1 MQWFIFGILALV
13 FVISPYQKGLYF
25 TDAFYPVS
33 LIILCLFI
41 VLFVRLVLYKE
52 FELLKTA
59 TLLTLLP
66 LCLLLSTP
74 FAESPSGAID
84 ALIKWTTYIAL
95 FFLLFWSNRN
105 GNIKKWMPI
114 VFTITGIWISL
125 HAILVYDGILKF
137 PNSMIAE
144 RFAGVFQYPNTFGMM
159 MTVFIFFSLSMLTK
173 GKYSIPF
180 IIFYTIP
187 LVLSSVCFV
196 LSYSRGMY
204 LIVPMVWFVGLL
216 AFSVKKQAE
225 YIVYTLITVLMALLL
240 VSYDN
245 QHDAIQLG
253 LLGGAIVL
261 SAALFIFV
269 KWLFMKKVFKLN
281 RIEWIW
287 EKKVSRFLL
296 PGIVL
301 LIGFLGLLD
310 LKSEG
315 LVYQAL
321 PSELQGRVESIN
333 MKSGTATERFIFFE
347 DAIKMSKSA
356 PFFGNGGE
364 SWATIYKNDQQV
376 PYTSNKV
383 HNGYLEWLVDTGW
396 VGMLIFVVV
405 FGFSLWQI
413 LLKVKN
419 DEENAQYIAIFL
431 SLLTI
436 FAHSFIDFNFS
447 YSSVWFAVFW
457 LLCMGVSANEGNT
470 QHLQWLDSK
479 AASSVTKISLGIFA
493 VLALTC
499 FVGSFSFFKATQAY
513 DEARNERNLLA
524 KVEWL
529 ESATNKN
536 PWNIDYQNELGAVY
550 ANLAQN
556 YDADYQNQAM
566 TTIERLTVLE
576 PKNYSVWLKAAS
588 LSKKLGEQK
597 QTISYYEEALKHAP
611 YEEAIYQLSIISKV
625 NYALNHSDAQSF
637 YVKSAIKDFRSYIAT
652 YEKLLEDESIPQI
665 YKELDPKVT
674 GNIHYYASLAHY
686 LNNDFASIIDVYE
699 RNKSQSF
706 SDIRVAAMAV
716 LAYEETNDT
725 KGLKVLY
732 EENDMQEVLE
742 KISGIREMIRQ

>member
-33 LIILCLFI
+33 LIILFLFI
-41 VLFVRLVLYKE
+41 VLIIRLVLYKE
-52 FELLKTA
+52 FELLKTS
-59 TLLTLLP
+59 TLLLLLP
-66 LCLLLSTP
+66 LCLLISTP

-95 FFLLFWSNRN
+95 FFLLFWCNRN
-105 GNIKKWMPI
+105 GNIRKWMPI

-125 HAILVYDGILKF
+125 HAILVYDGLLNF

-159 MTVFIFFSLSMLTK
+159 MTVFIFFSLSMLMK
-173 GKYSIPF
+173 GKNSIPF
-180 IIFYTIP
+180 IIFYVIP
-187 LVLSSVCFV
+187 LVLSSVGFV

-204 LIVPMVWFVGLL
+204 LIVPIVWFVGLL

-225 YIVYTLITVLMALLL
+225 YIVYTLIAVLMTLPI

-245 QHDAIQLG
+245 QHDAIHLG
-253 LLGGAIVL
+253 LLGGSIPL
-261 SAALFIFV
+261 SAVLFIFV
-269 KWLFMKKVFKLN
+269 KRLFIKKVFKLN
-281 RIEWIW
+281 RIERLWD
-287 EKKVSRFLL
+287 KKVSRFIL
-296 PGIVL
+296 PGFVL

-321 PSELQGRVESIN
+321 PTELQDRVESIN
-333 MKSGTATERFIFFE
+333 VNSGTATERFIFFE
-347 DAIKMSKSA
+347 DAIEMSKGG

-364 SWATIYKNDQQV
+364 SWATIYKIDQQV
-376 PYTSNKV
+376 PYTSNKI

-396 VGMLIFVVV
+396 AGMLVFVLV
-405 FGFSLWQI
+405 FGSLLWQI
-413 LLKVKN
+413 LLKVQN
-419 DEENAQYIAIFL
+419 EEENAQYIAIFL

-457 LLCMGVSANEGNT
+457 LICMGISANRENT
-470 QHLQWLDSK
+470 GHLQWLDSK
-479 AASSVTKISLGIFA
+479 IASSITKVGLGIFA
-493 VLALTC
+493 VLALGC
-499 FVGSFSFFKATQAY
+499 FVGSFSFFKATQVH
-513 DEARNERNLLA
+513 DEAKSERNLLA
-524 KVEWL
+524 KVELL
-529 ESATNKN
+529 ESTTNKN
-536 PWNIDYQNELGAVY
+536 PWNIDYQNELGAAY

-556 YDADYQNQAM
+556 YDADFQNQAM
-566 TTIERLTVLE
+566 ATIERLTGLE
-576 PKNYSVWLKAAS
+576 PNNYSVWLKAAA
-588 LSKKLGEQK
+588 LSKKLGDPK

-611 YEEAIYQLSIISKV
+611 YEEAIYQLSIVSKV
-625 NYALNHSDAQSF
+625 NYALNHADAQPF
-637 YVKSAIKDFRSYIAT
+637 YAQSAIKDFRTYVET

-716 LAYEETNDT
+716 LAYEEMNDVN
-725 KGLKVLY
+725 GLKALY
-732 EENDMQEVLE
+732 EKNDSQKLSV
-742 KISGIREMIRQ
+742 KISEIREMVR